1 MIARPTCIVLLA
13 ALLPA
18 VPAAAAGGGESLAG
32 EWSRSDGETRIRIV
46 PCEDKLCAVNTWI
59 RDPSKGEQVGDR
71 LVLSVRPGAPA
82 ALTGQAFD
90 VRRGLTYS
98 LRILLSEGGMTT
110 RGCLVEGIACRTM
123 SWVRLR

>member
-1 MIARPTCIVLLA
+1 MNRRLACLLVVA

-18 VPAAAAGGGESLAG
+18 VPSAAAGEGEVLSG
-32 EWSRSDGETRIRIV
+32 EWSRADGETRISIV
-46 PCEDKLCAVNTWI
+46 PCEEKLCAVNTWI

-71 LVLSVRPGAPA
+71 LVLSVRPGAPSG
-82 ALTGQAFD
+82 LTGQAFD

-110 RGCLVEGIACRTM
+110 RGCLIEGLACRTM